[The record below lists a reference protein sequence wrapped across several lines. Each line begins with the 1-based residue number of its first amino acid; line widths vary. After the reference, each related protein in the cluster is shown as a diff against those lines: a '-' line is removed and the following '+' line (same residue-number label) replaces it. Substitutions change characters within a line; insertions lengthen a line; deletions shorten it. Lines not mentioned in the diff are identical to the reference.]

1 MILDVI
7 GILVI
12 ILFFI
17 RGYTKGFIVAAFSV
31 LGILLGILCALKLS
45 QSFAAWLLAKGYVTS
60 GWVQVISYIVLF
72 VGVVI
77 IVNLIAKLLQK
88 VVEGMLLGTVNMLAG
103 GLVYAALA
111 LVLWSSL
118 LWIGGHMHIIGAET
132 IASSRT
138 YSWFSKIAPWFFEQA
153 GNMMPFVKDTFS
165 KLESFFDTVNHK
177 IPADVGTH

>member
-1 MILDVI
+1 MVLDVI
-7 GILVI
+7 GILLV

-60 GWVQVISYIVLF
+60 GWVQLVSYIVLF

-77 IVNLIAKLLQK
+77 IVNLLAKLVQK
-88 VVEGMLLGTVNMLAG
+88 AVDGLMLGTVNMLAG
-103 GLVYAALA
+103 GIVYAAVGI
-111 LVLWSSL
+111 VLWSSL

-132 IASSRT
+132 IASSKT
-138 YSWFSKIAPWFFEQA
+138 YVWFSKIAPWFFEQA
-153 GNMMPFVKDTFS
+153 GKLMPFAKDTFS

-177 IPADVGTH
+177 IPTDVGAH